1 MANSAEPRADESSP
15 GGHATTPDRV
25 ASDASSSSE
34 IQWVIQ
40 ALNRLD
46 ARLDGVEK
54 RLRRLE
60 IRLVVAMG
68 FALCMGIVI
77 GLIARV
83 VSFDFRLAIVPV
95 S

>member
-1 MANSAEPRADESSP
+1 MANSAEPRTDESSP

-25 ASDASSSSE
+25 VSGVSSSTG

-46 ARLDGVEK
+46 ARLDGIEK

-60 IRLVVAMG
+60 IRLAVALG
-68 FALCMGIVI
+68 FALCVGIVA
-77 GLIARV
+77 GFIARV

>member
-1 MANSAEPRADESSP
+1 MANSAEPRTDESSP
-15 GGHATTPDRV
+15 VEHATTPDRV
-25 ASDASSSSE
+25 ASGTSSSSE

-60 IRLVVAMG
+60 IRIAVAVG
-68 FALCMGIVI
+68 FALCVGIVV
-77 GLIARV
+77 GLIAWV